1 LNKKVLDVNN
11 QAGKIIKDIVWAIR
25 RIVSLCYL
33 DSKTMIKRFGITG
46 PQSAVLKCLL
56 ESQEIRSV
64 VILSRLLNVTPSNIT
79 GIIDRLEEK
88 GLVKRIRKQDDRR
101 TVLIELTPK
110 GLDFGQQLPD
120 LIEEK
125 LIKGLS
131 DLNAT
136 EIYGIYM
143 AFYKV
148 IEIIGAEDTIE
159 SIHN

>member
-1 LNKKVLDVNN
+1 MNRKVSDVNN

-33 DSKTMIKRFGITG
+33 DSKTMIKKFGITG
-46 PQSAVLKCLL
+46 PQSLVLKCLL
-56 ESQEIRSV
+56 ESQEIQSAV
-64 VILSRLLNVTPSNIT
+64 TLSRCLSVTPSNIT

-101 TVLIELTPK
+101 IVFIELTDK
-110 GLDFGQQLPD
+110 GLEFGQQLPD

-125 LIKGLS
+125 LIKGLR

-136 EIYGIYM
+136 EIYSIYM

-148 IEIIGAEDTIE
+148 IGIIGAEDTTE
-159 SIHN
+159 PAHH